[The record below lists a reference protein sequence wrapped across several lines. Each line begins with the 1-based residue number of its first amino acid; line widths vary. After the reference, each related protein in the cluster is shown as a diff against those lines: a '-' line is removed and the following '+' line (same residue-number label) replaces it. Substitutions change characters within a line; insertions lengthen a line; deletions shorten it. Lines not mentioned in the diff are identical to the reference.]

1 MKRQKMEETKLIE
14 VEEWKVDKK
23 LNSIKIRGIVKYLI
37 QWKRLIAEYDTWER
51 EKDLENTKEAVTKFE
66 RRVSAEIRRQ
76 EKLKIVEKRKFRR
89 KKLLGKYMAKILYR
103 WDNRKFKEE
112 YLRKLK
118 RNWQK

>member
-89 KKLLGKYMAKILYR
+89 RNVLGKYMAKILYR